1 MKIEYY
7 LSEDMPEEEYLCE
20 TCGTTFD
27 DFATLDTEERTVN
40 LEIAGC
46 YGSNKET
53 LSLDDFL
60 DYYGNDTWWDTEPY
74 HNLIEDVLSLT
85 TDKENK

>member
-1 MKIEYY
+1 MRIEYY
-7 LSEDMPEEEYLCE
+7 LSEDMPEEDSFCE
-20 TCGTTFD
+20 SCGTWFND
-27 DFATLDTEERTVN
+27 YATLDTEDRTVY

-46 YGSNKET
+46 YGSDTEV
-53 LSLDDFL
+53 LSLEDFL
-60 DYYGNDTWWDTEPY
+60 NYYGNGTWWDTEPY